1 MSLDQDAPGPRR
13 QRGAAARAL
22 VRLWALVGAAAVLT
36 VAVLA
41 ILGPPEPGP
50 SPERAPPRP
59 LAAAAPNPATA
70 EPAPP
75 ASTPPAS
82 TPPASTQAAS
92 TPPASTQ
99 AASTQAASTPPA
111 SPQAASTQAASPAT
125 PPETAKAPPAQAET
139 SSSEAGKSQLAEAA
153 PARSETARSEGGAG
167 APPAADEAAAAPIA
181 APDPAL
187 LEPADF
193 AASALLPRIG
203 PNGRLPMRAYA
214 AHVANP
220 GSAPRIAI
228 LLAGIGLSETDSA
241 DAIEHLPAA
250 VSLAVSPYASH
261 AEPLLAAARARGHEF
276 LISIPMEP
284 QGYPLNDEGPEA
296 LLTSA
301 PPALNMRRLEWTLS
315 RIAGYAGATGAL
327 DGMRGERFSASHTML
342 GQVEDVLAR
351 RGLFYIDPRAGR
363 TPRRVAGRSVDIVID
378 EPGVRPEIE
387 AKLAA
392 LERLA
397 HDHGSALGLA
407 GLPRP
412 VTIERLA
419 AWAATLA
426 ARGFALVPASALV
439 TAPPAERN

>member
-1 MSLDQDAPGPRR
+1 MSLERDAPGSRR

-22 VRLWALVGAAAVLT
+22 LRLWALVGATT
-36 VAVLA
+36 VATIAVLA
-41 ILGPPEPGP
+41 ILGPPEHGKP
-50 SPERAPPRP
+50 PEPAPAKP
-59 LAAAAPNPATA
+59 LAAAVPKP

-75 ASTPPAS
+75 AVTPPAV
-82 TPPASTQAAS
+82 TPATSREPAS
-92 TPPASTQ
+92 
-99 AASTQAASTPPA
+99 
-111 SPQAASTQAASPAT
+111 AT
-125 PPETAKAPPAQAET
+125 PAEPAKSQQAQAEPPQP
-139 SSSEAGKSQLAEAA
+139 EAGKSPPAQSAQAQAA
-153 PARSETARSEGGAG
+153 PAQAAPAQSAAVTSAAAESEAAKPEAAKSAASAG
-167 APPAADEAAAAPIA
+167 APPAAEEAAVVPIA

-203 PNGRLPMRAYA
+203 PNGRLPMRVYA
-214 AHVANP
+214 AHVPNPGVANP
-220 GSAPRIAI
+220 GTAPRVAI

-261 AEPLLAAARARGHEF
+261 AEPLLAAARAHGHEF

-327 DGMRGERFSASHTML
+327 DGMRGERFAASQAML
-342 GQVEDVLAR
+342 GQVEDVLAH

-363 TPRRVAGRSVDIVID
+363 PLRRVPGRGVDLIID

-412 VTIERLA
+412 VTVERLA

-426 ARGFALVPASALV
+426 ARGVALVPVSALV
-439 TAPPAERN
+439 TAPPVERN

>member
-22 VRLWALVGAAAVLT
+22 IRLWALVGAAAVLT

-41 ILGPPEPGP
+41 ILGPPKPGP
-50 SPERAPPRP
+50 SPEQAPPRP
-59 LAAAAPNPATA
+59 LAAVAPSPAPA

-75 ASTPPAS
+75 AATAPAP
-82 TPPASTQAAS
+82 TGAAP
-92 TPPASTQ
+92 TG
-99 AASTQAASTPPA
+99 AAPTG
-111 SPQAASTQAASPAT
+111 AASPAT
-125 PPETAKAPPAQAET
+125 PPETAKAPPARAET
-139 SSSEAGKSQLAEAA
+139 PASEAGKSQPAEAA
-153 PARSETARSEGGAG
+153 PARPETARAAEAALARPETARAEGGVG
-167 APPAADEAAAAPIA
+167 APAAADEAAVTPIA

-214 AHVANP
+214 AHVAAP
-220 GSAPRIAI
+220 AGAPRIAI

-327 DGMRGERFSASHTML
+327 DGMRGERFSASHAML

-363 TPRRVAGRSVDIVID
+363 TPRRVAGRGADIVID

-397 HDHGSALGLA
+397 HDRGSALGLA

-426 ARGFALVPASALV
+426 GRGFALVPVSALV
-439 TAPPAERN
+439 TAAPAERN

>member
-1 MSLDQDAPGPRR
+1 MSLERDAPGSRR

-22 VRLWALVGAAAVLT
+22 LRLWSLVGATAVAT
-36 VAVLA
+36 IVVLA
-41 ILGPPEPGP
+41 ILGPPEHGKP
-50 SPERAPPRP
+50 PEPAPAKP
-59 LAAAAPNPATA
+59 LAAAAPKP

-75 ASTPPAS
+75 AVAPPAVA
-82 TPPASTQAAS
+82 PPAVAPAAVAPATAREPAAATPAEPAKSQQA
-92 TPPASTQ
+92 Q
-99 AASTQAASTPPA
+99 AE
-111 SPQAASTQAASPAT
+111 SPQAE
-125 PPETAKAPPAQAET
+125 PPQP
-139 SSSEAGKSQLAEAA
+139 EAGKSPRAEAA
-153 PARSETARSEGGAG
+153 PAQSEAAKSEAAKSEAAKPEAAKSAASAG
-167 APPAADEAAAAPIA
+167 APRAAEEAAVVPIA

-203 PNGRLPMRAYA
+203 ANGRLPMRVYA
-214 AHVANP
+214 AHVTNP
-220 GSAPRIAI
+220 VNAPRIAI

-261 AEPLLAAARARGHEF
+261 AEPLLATARAHGHEF

-327 DGMRGERFSASHTML
+327 DGMRGERFAASHVML
-342 GQVEDVLAR
+342 GQVEDVLAH

-363 TPRRVAGRSVDIVID
+363 PLRRVAGRGVDIIID

-412 VTIERLA
+412 VTVERLA

-426 ARGFALVPASALV
+426 ARGFALVPVSALV
-439 TAPPAERN
+439 TAAPAERN